1 MQKGFKSV
9 FISSVLFNISVDV
22 KTVNNVTLGK

>member
-9 FISSVLFNISVDV
+9 FMSSVLSNISVDV
-22 KTVNNVTLGK
+22 KTINNVTLGK